1 MPAVTGRTYGGV
13 VGDDE
18 ARKGLRGLALCAMAE
33 PEHVPAIAIRGSRL
47 RGGRRVE
54 DMSAPE
60 CELGELVFQRDVP
73 IGVVL
78 ENQGGREV
86 VIEDGGGG
94 IYMSAP
100 AADYACGF
108 HSFFEKAWPSD
119 VGKFSAVYA
128 WDDFVRDVGD
138 GGEKAKGIEFVGS
151 GGHVYEVDVAE
162 AEGTVMDCLDA
173 VLGEGMGELGAGG
186 RTRF

>member
-13 VGDDE
+13 VGDYE
-18 ARKGLRGLALCAMAE
+18 ARKGLCGLALCAVAE
-33 PEHVPAIAIRGSRL
+33 PEHVPTIAIRGPRL
-47 RGGRRVE
+47 RGGGRVE
-54 DMSAPE
+54 DVSAPE
-60 CELGELVFQRDVP
+60 GELGELVFQRDVP

-86 VIEDGGGG
+86 IIEDRGRS
-94 IYMSAP
+94 IDMSAP

-128 WDDFVRDVGD
+128 WDYFVGDVGD

-151 GGHVYEVDVAE
+151 GGHVYKVDVAE
-162 AEGTVMDCLDA
+162 AEGTVMDCLYA
-173 VLGEGMGELGAGG
+173 VLGEGVGELGAGG